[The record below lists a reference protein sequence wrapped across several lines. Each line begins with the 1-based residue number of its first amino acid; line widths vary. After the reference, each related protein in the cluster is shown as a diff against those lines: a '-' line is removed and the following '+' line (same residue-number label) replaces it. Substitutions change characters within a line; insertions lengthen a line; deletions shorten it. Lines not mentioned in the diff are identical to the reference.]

1 MIDKKIVVAVALAF
15 VVILAVFFIGCGTSG
30 TSTTTTTTTT
40 LSSEVNT
47 AKAGAIIGSGSVTAG
62 NTAGGIGTAAGTTVA
77 ASSII
82 QSVGAFD
89 SGPPNSFFTANI
101 RTGSASVDG
110 YVEGT
115 SEAAGGNV
123 VPYIRMYSQGGDLIA
138 GTFLN
143 NKKIATLEGV
153 TVQAFMNQTA
163 SQAQIQT
170 AFQTFA
176 ISFLSSSDPYND
188 DNLFTQINTYADYMA
203 WAFIYPGM
211 GAAVGQGVTF
221 TTPEATTANKIGS
234 MECKM
239 VFQNNISG
247 NLIVNIPVSTE
258 GQPLDGT
265 ASGTGTLTT
274 TGTPIITLEATASML
289 FANGDPSSITIS
301 GTTVP
306 EGNLLSVTMDPFTGI
321 GTGILSDESSTTL
334 GTFETTATGGTFYP
348 ADGSA
353 AQDFAF

>member
-1 MIDKKIVVAVALAF
+1 MIDKKIIVAIVLAL
-15 VVILAVFFIGCGTSG
+15 VVILAAFFMGCGSSSS
-30 TSTTTTTTTT
+30 STTTTTVSTE
-40 LSSEVNT
+40 LNT
-47 AKAGAIIGSGSVTAG
+47 AKAGATIGSGSVSVG

-82 QSVGAFD
+82 QSVGAFE
-89 SGPPNSFFTANI
+89 SGPPTSFFSVNI
-101 RTGSASVDG
+101 RTGSASADG
-110 YVEGT
+110 YVQGT

-123 VPYIRMYSQGGDLIA
+123 VPYIRMYTQGGDLIA

-153 TVQAFMNQTA
+153 TVQDFMTQSA
-163 SQAQIQT
+163 SQAQIST
-170 AFQTFA
+170 AIQTFA
-176 ISFLSSSDPYND
+176 TSFLASSDPYND
-188 DNLFTQINTYADYMA
+188 DDLFFQINTYADYMS

-239 VFQNNISG
+239 VFQNSISG

-258 GQPLDGT
+258 GSPLDGAAT
-265 ASGTGTLTT
+265 GSGTLTT
-274 TGTPIITLEATASML
+274 TGTPPITIEATAAL
-289 FANGDPSSITIS
+289 TFADGEPTNITIS

-306 EGNLLSVTMDPFTGI
+306 EGNLLSVTMNANTGI
-321 GTGILSDESSTTL
+321 GTGILSDESGTTL
-334 GTFETTATGGTFYP
+334 GTFESTATGGTFYP

-353 AQDFAF
+353 AEEFTL